1 MKAYEESVRFAVL
14 GPVRAWHG
22 EQEVD
27 VGSPQQRAVLA
38 ALLLRRGR
46 PVMLGELLDAVWGE
60 QPPAAAVSVLR
71 TYVSRLRKALEPE
84 RDTTDAP
91 RVVVSVGD
99 GYL

>member
-1 MKAYEESVRFAVL
+1 MNAYENSVRFTVL
-14 GPVRAWHG
+14 GPVRAWRG

-60 QPPAAAVSVLR
+60 EPPTAAVSVVR
-71 TYVSRLRKALEPE
+71 TYVSRLRKGLEPG
-84 RDTTDAP
+84 RDSRRSP
-91 RVVVSVGD
+91 GGRLGR
-99 GYL
+99 